1 MNKRLAAAVTVL
13 CALCLACVAA
23 SAKLPPPSD
32 EAKLKAE
39 EAKTKAAETAAKEAE
54 QLTKAQDRV
63 AAKYV
68 QGQKAKPVT
77 AKPGAGVAP
86 KK

>member
-1 MNKRLAAAVTVL
+1 MNKRFAATVAVL
-13 CALCLACVAA
+13 GALCMVSMVA

-68 QGQKAKPVT
+68 QGKKAKPLST
-77 AKPGAGVAP
+77 SSTK
-86 KK
+86 